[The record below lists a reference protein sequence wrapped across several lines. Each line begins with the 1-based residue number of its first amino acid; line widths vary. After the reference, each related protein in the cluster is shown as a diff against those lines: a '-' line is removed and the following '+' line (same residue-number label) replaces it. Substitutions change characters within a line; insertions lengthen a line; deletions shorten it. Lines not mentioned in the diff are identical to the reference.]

1 MAKEYSRT
9 ERVGDMLQRELASL
23 IQTEMRDPRVAMVNI
38 TGAQVSR
45 DLSHARVFFT
55 VLDADTAESAKPTTD
70 VLNKASGFLRAQ
82 IAKDS
87 TMRTVPSLRFVF
99 DESVGRGRHLEGLIR
114 RAKEADQALLGAHS
128 EPSEE

>member
-1 MAKEYSRT
+1 MAKDYSRT
-9 ERVGDMLQRELASL
+9 ERVGDMLQKELASL

-45 DLSHARVFFT
+45 DLSHARIYYT
-55 VLDADTAESAKPTTD
+55 VLEAETAENAKPTTD
-70 VLNKASGFLRAQ
+70 VLNKASGFLRAR

-87 TMRTVPSLRFVF
+87 TMRTVPALRFVF

-114 RAKEADQALLGAHS
+114 RAKEADEALLGTSS
-128 EPSEE
+128 EPGED